1 MAKKVKIEPN
11 TRAITN
17 IKVRVIILSS
27 SLVLATAFTHQGVG
41 IFWRTDLL
49 KTKNQQIAL
58 MTIRMTKPITAN

>member
-11 TRAITN
+11 TKAITN
-17 IKVRVIILSS
+17 IKVCVISFSS

-41 IFWRTDLL
+41 ILWRTDLL

-58 MTIRMTKPITAN
+58 MTVKMTKPITAN